1 MNKYHTLFSILLCS
15 VANVSALAADLTTPA
30 NCDREIS
37 AQTSDCLFSNLLG
50 VSYSEFYESVNASDG
65 RYNRWNFTWFE
76 PYGVIFKNIHD
87 DQISG
92 YVLFNDDLKKPILVD
107 VKHSDP
113 TYQYEFKFNQGVFSV
128 FESHDGSYGIWHEIE
143 EKFSLKDGCWRLI
156 GVEWQGNKS
165 EALLNYGEEL
175 TLLPIGF
182 NYIVSINFIN
192 GNVIAKDEN
201 DQEFKTKIKGDWI
214 CLG

>member
-1 MNKYHTLFSILLCS
+1 M
-15 VANVSALAADLTTPA
+15 SALAADLTTPA

-113 TYQYEFKFNQGVFSV
+113 TYQYEFKFILRAAFSKV
-128 FESHDGSYGIWHEIE
+128 SKRFQDTVS
-143 EKFSLKDGCWRLI
+143 
-156 GVEWQGNKS
+156 
-165 EALLNYGEEL
+165 
-175 TLLPIGF
+175 P
-182 NYIVSINFIN
+182 SINGI
-192 GNVIAKDEN
+192 VKR
-201 DQEFKTKIKGDWI
+201 QY
-214 CLG
+214 